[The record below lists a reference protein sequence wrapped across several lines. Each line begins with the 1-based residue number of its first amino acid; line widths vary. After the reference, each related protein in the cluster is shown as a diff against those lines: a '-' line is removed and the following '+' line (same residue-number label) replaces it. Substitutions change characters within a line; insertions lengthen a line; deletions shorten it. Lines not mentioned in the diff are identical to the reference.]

1 MNAFTLLSIWPE
13 SPAFDFLADS
23 QHGKYNG
30 VQSKEPFYQF
40 MMKNEVILREQKW
53 PLKSAR
59 ILIFGI
65 PLQKV

>member
-40 MMKNEVILREQKW
+40 MMKNEVILREQK
-53 PLKSAR
+53 
-59 ILIFGI
+59 
-65 PLQKV
+65 